1 MMSKVT
7 KGKEKT
13 RGKKGKSQNELRSK
27 TTNQHTALYF
37 VQGWYLHKEK
47 ETLFF
52 NIKYGKFWLDGDFIV
67 RNLNASVKLP

>member
-1 MMSKVT
+1 MMSKV

-47 ETLFF
+47 ETLFLTSSMANF
-52 NIKYGKFWLDGDFIV
+52 G
-67 RNLNASVKLP
+67 